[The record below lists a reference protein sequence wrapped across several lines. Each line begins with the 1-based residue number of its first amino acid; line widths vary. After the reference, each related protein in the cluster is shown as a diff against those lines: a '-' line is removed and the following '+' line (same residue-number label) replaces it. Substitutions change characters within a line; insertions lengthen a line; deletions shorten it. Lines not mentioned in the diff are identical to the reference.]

1 VRRGLRLLSTL
12 LVLGAAAPAAG
23 FLWFVQRAAMPPD
36 PPAAEA
42 PGGAG
47 APGGIAVLTGGP
59 DRVEAG
65 LALLAARPGAR
76 LIISGT
82 GRDATLPDLIRESGV
97 LESGALESRALE
109 AGAPRAGA
117 AGPAPASLADPFAAR
132 VTLGREAVS
141 TRGNAREVAAWSA
154 ATGLEEITVVTA
166 GFHMPRAL
174 LELRRALPGA
184 VLHPHPVAPFLAR
197 PVPMLREYAKL
208 IGAALGLS
216 RLIERR
222 RPPAGPAAT
231 TPAAPAPSSGGPAGG
246 AGSPMGGAGA
256 TEISA
261 R

>member
-23 FLWFVQRAAMPPD
+23 FLWFAQRAAMPPD
-36 PPAAEA
+36 PPAAGA
-42 PGGAG
+42 PGGEGAPEGPG

-82 GRDATLPDLIRESGV
+82 GRDATLSDLIRESGA
-97 LESGALESRALE
+97 LESGLALASAPL
-109 AGAPRAGA
+109 AG
-117 AGPAPASLADPFAAR
+117 R
-132 VTLGREAVS
+132 VTLGREAAS

-154 ATGLEEITVVTA
+154 ETGLREITVVTA

-184 VLHPHPVAPFLAR
+184 ALHPHPVAPFLAR

-208 IGAALGLS
+208 VGAALGLS

-222 RPPAGPAAT
+222 RPPAVPVPSA
-231 TPAAPAPSSGGPAGG
+231 AAPPAGT
-246 AGSPMGGAGA
+246 AGA